1 MIQGLVSTIVLNW
14 NGKDVIGACLESL
27 TRQTYQPHEIIVV
40 DNGSRD
46 GSLEWVRDHFGP
58 RVTLIENKE
67 NLGFAKGVNVGLRA
81 ARGKFIALLNS
92 DACADPKWIEHLVAG
107 IQCSEK
113 MGMCACKILMMDR
126 PGILDNTG
134 ELITRDGLGRGRGR
148 LEKDEGQYD
157 REKSVLCPSGCAAL
171 YRRKMLDEIG
181 LFDQHFFAYAD
192 DIDVGLRGR
201 LLGYECQYVPS
212 AIVHHGFSRSFG
224 HVSSLKAYYVERN
237 RLWVVLKC
245 FPMRYLLPSFF
256 YSMVRYGYHLLGL
269 FMRQGPAAR
278 YAEQFPA
285 LGLPLIVLKAYLS
298 TLLFLPYLI
307 RQRMLLRKKSRV
319 SSKDFGL
326 WLDCYGMGVR
336 EAALNELA

>member
-46 GSLEWVRDHFGP
+46 GSLEWVRDHFGLH
-58 RVTLIENKE
+58 VTLIKNKE
-67 NLGFAKGVNVGLRA
+67 NLGFAEGVNVGLKA
-81 ARGKFIALLNS
+81 ARGEFIALLNS
-92 DACADPKWIEHLVAG
+92 DASADPKWIEQLVAG
-107 IQCSEK
+107 IRRSETT
-113 MGMCACKILMMDR
+113 GMCASKALLRGQDR
-126 PGILDNTG
+126 LLDNTG
-134 ELITRDGLGRGRGR
+134 EVITRDGLGRGRGR
-148 LEKDEGQYD
+148 LEKDQGQYD
-157 REKSVLCPSGCAAL
+157 REESVLCPSGCAAL

-201 LLGYECQYVPS
+201 LLGYECQYIPS
-212 AIVHHGFSRSFG
+212 AIVHHGFSGSFG

-237 RLWVVLKC
+237 RIWVVLKC
-245 FPMRYLLPSFF
+245 FPIRYLLPSFF
-256 YSMVRYGYHLLGL
+256 YSMVRYGYHFLGL
-269 FMRQGPAAR
+269 FTHRGPAAR
-278 YAEQFPA
+278 YAEKCSAF
-285 LGLPLIVLKAYLS
+285 GLPLIVLKAYLS

-307 RQRMLLRKKSRV
+307 CQRILLRKKSRFN
-319 SSKDFGL
+319 SKDFGF
-326 WLDCYGMGVR
+326 WLDRYGMGVR